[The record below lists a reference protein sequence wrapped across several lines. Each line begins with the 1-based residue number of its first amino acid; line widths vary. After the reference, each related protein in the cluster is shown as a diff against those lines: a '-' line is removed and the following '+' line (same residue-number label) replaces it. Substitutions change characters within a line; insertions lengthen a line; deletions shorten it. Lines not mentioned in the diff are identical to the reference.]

1 MTIWPRVYSL
11 EEINR
16 MGIGNLS
23 EHLGME
29 ITAIGDDYLEARM
42 PVDRRTHQP
51 AGILHG
57 GASVALAETVGSFAA
72 NLVLPGR
79 DRYAVGLEINANHL
93 RGIASGWVI
102 AVARP
107 LHLGKTTQV
116 WDIQISDEDGRMV
129 CVSRLTMAVL
139 EKKAGRGEVLGMI
152 A

>member
-1 MTIWPRVYSL
+1 MTIWPRDYTL
-11 EEINR
+11 AEINR

-42 PVDRRTHQP
+42 PVDARTHQP

-57 GASVALAETVGSFAA
+57 GASAALAETVGSFAA

-93 RGIASGWVI
+93 RGIAGGWVI

-116 WDIQISDEDGRMV
+116 WDIQIRDEDERLI
-129 CVSRLTMAVL
+129 CVSRLTLAVL
-139 EKKAGRGEVLGMI
+139 EKKAGRGEVLGTI